1 MERQGRVL
9 AVEPQEVGTRVT
21 ILMSD
26 KTPKVGDSARIRW
39 GRQRSKDSN
48 SLYWVYLS
56 WLHEEGGLK
65 DQGYVTPEE
74 IHESCKGHFLMVRE
88 KDKHG
93 IMVIREKSTT
103 ELDQTEFTEYMEKVD
118 LLMNSFFGID
128 SSVFWKEYQDFYSK
142 H

>member
-26 KTPKVGDSARIRW
+26 KTPKVGDSVRIRW

-56 WLHEEGGLK
+56 WLHENGLRNR
-65 DQGYVTPEE
+65 G
-74 IHESCKGHFLMVRE
+74 M
-88 KDKHG
+88 
-93 IMVIREKSTT
+93 
-103 ELDQTEFTEYMEKVD
+103 
-118 LLMNSFFGID
+118 
-128 SSVFWKEYQDFYSK
+128 
-142 H
+142 